1 MKNKCYP
8 ILLILISLISITA
21 SGQVDLPTGRASYS
35 LPLFNYSDGGR
46 LSFNIAL
53 NYTGGGGIK
62 VNQIPTKVGLGWDLF
77 AGGMIVRR
85 TIGVPDDQIGGTY
98 GGIRQGDGYLAP
110 NSYRGAPISLKAG
123 YIPLFESTFNYQP
136 DSDVLKDLQQD
147 IFEFQF
153 GGRSGSF
160 IISGNGMIR
169 PLDNSKLKIEK
180 VEYFGAGESK
190 VITTIGSF
198 IITDESGIQ
207 YTFSESELTNL
218 IDNKNG
224 PYVSSLGLK
233 ITLPNYDVSEY
244 AVKNTWYLSEIKDPI
259 SGKKITLKYDSYDLQ
274 YLIGYEAALT
284 YTVADGQG
292 SQGGQSIV
300 NVFSGTKKRLSEIT
314 FPDYRTKVNLIYS
327 DSDMVDLPGEKPLK
341 QIIVKHDDEI
351 ISGHQFGYEYFFKD
365 TTKPFNYTFTP
376 SDLKFARLCLK
387 SVQKTGKFN
396 IPDAPYSFSYY
407 NKVGTVT
414 MAGRNL
420 KCGDHWGYENAL
432 PLYLDYTNGDNAA
445 ASVKMLTNYIQQYRK
460 VDPNGSSVIGALK
473 AIQLPT
479 GGKLLYEYENNTAQF
494 NGSAVLSGG
503 IRVQRTT
510 LYDMVDTT
518 KKIVKEYRYVNA
530 DGGSSGWGYEV
541 PVYQDVSDA
550 MIVVPPSQSGYRPG
564 NLLFSVAMS
573 PILPNLYAANS
584 IGNMKGVQNMVMNQ
598 LFITI
603 IVAIIIDILT
613 PPPTTKQYPCTNTQE
628 LSTHSTKNNLLPH
641 LYKRVEVLEGT
652 STSNIG
658 KMVYDFTSPDDFP
671 LAVPTQSQPYSPK
684 TRCLPW
690 VYGLIKKE
698 QEISKA
704 SKTLSEKVYA
714 YAPLTTEV
722 GDSNVVWKPRNM
734 LMCPNSLYLAFSTYY
749 ITFYSEIYK
758 PLLGRTDLIS
768 IAEKNYDSIGNF
780 SQASTTYIN
789 NSTNLLPAKINVVNS
804 LGDTI
809 QTRTYYPQ
817 DYNGA
822 SLPVLK
828 ALTDANCISL
838 PVAQETW
845 QLNPTG
851 QKLLSSSL
859 SVYKFTGAPD
869 IKVEQIQSLE
879 TDVPVTAA
887 AAGNFNSGVLNRTP
901 ALIKNQQIMSY
912 DGAGNIVHLSGPAT
926 VETGYQWGNGDE
938 FGNVKQ
944 KITAEI
950 TNAHAAHVER
960 SGTQGAVTNAKL
972 VLTDGNVKTATFTLA
987 QAGTIF
993 LQLDASPTGSSSML
1007 SYTLSGG
1014 SPAIS
1019 YSGTL
1024 CNVVNSGR
1032 ISDNFNTFKL
1042 NFPKSVFYASLPA
1055 GTYTLTGLKSTYSGS
1070 CDFTYSYFTDPTVS
1084 LASEF
1089 LYEDFESG
1097 NYTGTIV
1104 PYAGKGC
1111 KEGDY
1116 PVSFTMPNSRSYR
1129 VDYRYYLSGK
1139 WNYNA
1144 KPYTNGMLLSDGDAI
1159 DEVRIYP
1166 VDAVI
1171 STYTYD
1177 PMIGLTS
1184 QTDVN
1189 GNTVFNEYDYLG
1201 RLSIVR
1207 DQDGNILKRIC
1218 YNYFGQPET
1227 CGGKAYS
1234 NTALSKTFTKQG
1246 CGSGFIAGTGVYN
1259 IPVGKYTGDD
1269 SLMVNAM
1276 AQEDMRVNGQNY
1288 INQTTQCT
1296 CSGVDKKVIN
1306 GSCITG
1312 VIEYFNEPIS
1322 GNPFMCKVGYRYKFP
1337 DGTYGPKTYTGEE
1350 PCN

>member
-1 MKNKCYP
+1 MNNRCYP
-8 ILLILISLISITA
+8 ILLLLILLFSTRIA
-21 SGQVDLPTGRASYS
+21 AQVDLPTGRASYS
-35 LPLFNYSDGGR
+35 LPLFNYSDGNR
-46 LSFNIAL
+46 LNFNIAL

-62 VNQIPTKVGLGWDLF
+62 VNQIPTKVGLGWDLI

-85 TIGVPDDQIGGTY
+85 TIGIPDDQIGGTY
-98 GGIRQGDGYLAP
+98 GGLRQGDGYLVP
-110 NSYRGAPISLKAG
+110 NSYRGAPIPKKAG
-123 YIPLFESTFNYQP
+123 FIPLVETSFNYQP
-136 DSDVLKDLQQD
+136 DLDVLKDLQQD
-147 IFEFQF
+147 VFEFQF

-160 IISGNGMIR
+160 MISGNGTIR

-180 VEYFGAGESK
+180 VEYMEAGESN
-190 VITTIGSF
+190 VLTTIGSF

-207 YTFSESELTNL
+207 YTFSESETTNL

-224 PYVSSLGLK
+224 TYVSALGLK
-233 ITLPNYDVSEY
+233 ITLPNYDVSDY

-259 SGKKITLKYDSYDLQ
+259 SGKKINLKYDSYNLQ
-274 YLIGYEAALT
+274 YLIGYEGALT
-284 YTVADGQG
+284 YTVGDGQG
-292 SQGGQSIV
+292 SLAGQSIA

-314 FPDYRTKVNLIYS
+314 FPDYRTKVNLVYS

-341 QIIVKHDDEI
+341 QIIVRHNNEI

-376 SDLKFARLCLK
+376 ADLKFARLSLK

-396 IPDAPYSFSYY
+396 IPDAPYTFSYY

-414 MAGRNL
+414 MAGRNM

-432 PLYLDYTNGDNAA
+432 SLYLDYTNGTNAV
-445 ASVKMLTNYIQQYRK
+445 ASVKMLTNYQLDYRQ
-460 VDPNGSSVIGALK
+460 VDPNGSSMIGSLK
-473 AIQLPT
+473 TIQLPT
-479 GGKLLYEYENNTAQF
+479 GGKLQYEYENNTALS
-494 NGSAVLSGG
+494 NGSTVLSGG
-503 IRVQRTT
+503 IRVKRTT

-541 PVYQDVSDA
+541 PVYQDASDA
-550 MIVVPPSQSGYRPG
+550 LIVIPPSPGGYRAA

-573 PILPNLYAANS
+573 PVVPNLYAANS
-584 IGNMKGVQNMVMNQ
+584 IGNTNGVGGMIMNQ
-598 LFITI
+598 LFITMV
-603 IVAIIIDILT
+603 VAIIMDIIT
-613 PPPTTKQYPCTNTQE
+613 PPPTTKVYTATNTQE

-652 STSNIG
+652 SVNNIG
-658 KMVYDFTSPDDFP
+658 KMVYEFTSPDDFP
-671 LAVPTQSQPYSPK
+671 IAVPTQAQPYSQK
-684 TRCLPW
+684 SRCLQW
-690 VYGLIKKE
+690 VYGLMKRE
-698 QEISKA
+698 QEISKGN
-704 SKTLSEKVYA
+704 KTMSDKIYT
-714 YAPLTTEV
+714 YAPLTSAV
-722 GDSNVVWKPRNM
+722 GDSNVVWKPRTM
-734 LMCPNSLYLAFSTYY
+734 VMCPFSFVAAYGPSA
-749 ITFYSEIYK
+749 TFYTEIYK
-758 PLLGRTDLIS
+758 PLFGRTDLIS
-768 IAEKNYDSIGNF
+768 ISEKNYDSIGNF
-780 SQASTTYIN
+780 SQSLTMYLN
-789 NSTNLLPAKINVVNS
+789 NSTNFLPARVNVVNS

-859 SVYKFTGAPD
+859 SVYKFTDAPD

-879 TDVPVTAA
+879 TDVPVTAT
-887 AAGNFNSGVLNRTP
+887 AAGNFNSGMLNRTP
-901 ALIKNQQIMSY
+901 ALIKNQQMMSY
-912 DGAGNIVHLSGPAT
+912 DGAGNIVHLSSPAT

-938 FGNVKQ
+938 FGNVRQ
-944 KITAEI
+944 KITAKV

-960 SGTQGAVTNAKL
+960 SGIQGAVTNTKM
-972 VLTDGNVKTATFTLA
+972 VLTDGTVKTATFTLA
-987 QAGTIF
+987 QAGTVF
-993 LQLDASPTGSSSML
+993 LQLDPSPTGSSSML

-1014 SPAIS
+1014 SPVIS

-1032 ISDNFNTFKL
+1032 LSDNFNTLKISY
-1042 NFPKSVFYASLPA
+1042 PKSVFYATLPA
-1055 GTYTLTGLKSTYSGS
+1055 GTYTLTGQKYTNSGN

-1084 LASEF
+1084 FASEF

-1097 NYTGTIV
+1097 NYIGTIV

-1116 PVSFTMPNSRSYR
+1116 SVSFTMPNSRSYR
-1129 VDYRYYLSGK
+1129 VDYRYYLNGK
-1139 WNYNA
+1139 WNFNA
-1144 KPYTNGMLLSDGDAI
+1144 KPYSNGMVLSDGDAI
-1159 DEVRIYP
+1159 DEVRVYP

-1177 PMIGLTS
+1177 WMIGLTS

-1207 DQDGNILKRIC
+1207 DQNRNIIRRIC
-1218 YNYFGQPET
+1218 YNYYGQPET

-1234 NTALSKTFTKQG
+1234 NAALSQTFTKQG
-1246 CGSGFIAGTGVYN
+1246 CGSGFTPGTGVYN

-1269 SLMVNAM
+1269 SLTVNAM

-1288 INQTTQCT
+1288 INQTTQCI

-1306 GSCITG
+1306 GNCVTG
-1312 VIEYFNEPIS
+1312 VIEYFTEPIS
-1322 GNPFMCKVGYRYKFP
+1322 GDPFMCKIGYRYKFP
-1337 DGTYGPKTYTGEE
+1337 DGTYGPKTYTGQE